1 VPDWTLRLV
10 DVLGAPLDD
19 IAEPHLQALVDNGV
33 REDAD
38 LDFKRDQYG
47 MSDSAKREMAG
58 DIAAMAN
65 DRGGLLIIGVADEN
79 DVAVK
84 RTPVDIEGGDEARI
98 RQTAASLIVPHV
110 HFEIR
115 VVSSNDTAGRGY
127 YLLLIPPSP
136 LRPHAVRKDQD
147 LRYPRRDGT
156 TTRWLSEA
164 EVADMYRDRFRSTGD
179 QIGRLEA
186 ILDEGRDQI
195 LVREDAWVAVAVVPD
210 IPGSTSISLERVNEI
225 AAWAAQFGSG
235 DYWRGFYPTKPMAT
249 AGVRRFRVAP
259 PTSRGEAP
267 WWVYSELYVDGAGFA
282 AYRLQDPRQNADGT
296 DTWIVNEHLV
306 MALARAMKLLGRH
319 AVENTGAAGDVVL
332 EAKLVGS
339 LPLRLAYLHHIGPA
353 SIPEE
358 VDGGRAIGHANS
370 RHTLPLGALV
380 GGAQE
385 LLAASRLVA
394 TDLFNAFGSPEV
406 RHIAADG
413 SLRPGYFGLGWQQ
426 VARIAGEDGVS
437 ITEEAVPGE

>member
-1 VPDWTLRLV
+1 MPDWTLRLV

-19 IAEPHLQALVDNGV
+19 IAEPHLQALVDNEV

-38 LDFKRDQYG
+38 LDFKREQYG
-47 MSDSAKREMAG
+47 TSDSAKREMAG

-65 DRGGLLIIGVADEN
+65 DRGGLLIIGMADEN
-79 DVAVK
+79 DVAVE
-84 RTPVDIEGGDEARI
+84 RTPVDTEGGDEARI

-115 VVSSNDTAGRGY
+115 VVSSDDIAGRGY

-136 LRPHAVRKDQD
+136 LRPHAVRKDND

-186 ILDEGRDQI
+186 ILEEGRDQI
-195 LVREDAWVAVAVVPD
+195 LVREDAWVVVALVPD
-210 IPGSTSISLERVNEI
+210 IPGSTSISLEKVNEI
-225 AAWAAQFGSG
+225 ASWAAQFGSG
-235 DYWRGFYPTKPMAT
+235 VFWRGFFPTTPVAS

-259 PTSRGEAP
+259 PSSRGDAP

-282 AYRLQDPRQNADGT
+282 AHRLHDPRQQEDPK
-296 DTWIVNEHLV
+296 DSWIVNIDLL
-306 MALARAMKLLGRH
+306 MALARSIKLLGRH

-332 EAKLVGS
+332 EARRVTS
-339 LPLRLAYLHHIGPA
+339 VPMHLAYLHHMGPV
-353 SIPEE
+353 SLPEE
-358 VDGGRAIGHANS
+358 IDGGRLIRNASS
-370 RHTLPLGALV
+370 RHTLPLGALA
-380 GGAQE
+380 GGAQD
-385 LLAASRLVA
+385 LLTAARLVA

-406 RHIAADG
+406 RHVAADG
-413 SLRPGYFGLGWQQ
+413 SLRPGYFGVGWQE
-426 VARIAGEDGVS
+426 VAGIAEEDGVL
-437 ITEEAVPGE
+437 ITKEAVPGE